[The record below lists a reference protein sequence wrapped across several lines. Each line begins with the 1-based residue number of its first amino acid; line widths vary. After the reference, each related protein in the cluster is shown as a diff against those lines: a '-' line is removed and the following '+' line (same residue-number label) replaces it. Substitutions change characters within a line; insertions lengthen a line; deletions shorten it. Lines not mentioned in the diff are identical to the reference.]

1 MSRGWTDIT
10 MEISRQWKRVTRC
23 VTNQVVGKLT
33 SEGAKRP
40 SRDKMFNRMGTTK
53 LWENKFLN
61 VQYIYSSFDVHAKL
75 RRLEKEVKRVVVG
88 RNVGIRWPKWPKRRK
103 TLNRGEF
110 SRRRQNVKRT
120 QATRALRWKLPKT
133 GQNHGILC
141 QNDGIFGQNVRTYV
155 QEVLPRQRN
164 GPFLCRGSS
173 VPLLHKLKGRGPA
186 GGCVSRVY

>member
-1 MSRGWTDIT
+1 

-75 RRLEKEVKRVVVG
+75 RRLEKEAKRVVVG

-120 QATRALRWKLPKT
+120 QATRALRWKHPKTGQNDGIFGQNDGKRLTGASFPDVGKNVKRTQATRALWWKLPKT
-133 GQNHGILC
+133 GQNHGI
-141 QNDGIFGQNVRTYV
+141 FGQNVGKRLTGASFSV
-155 QEVLPRQRN
+155 VL
-164 GPFLCRGSS
+164 
-173 VPLLHKLKGRGPA
+173 KK
-186 GGCVSRVY
+186 

>member
-1 MSRGWTDIT
+1 

-120 QATRALRWKLPKT
+120 QATRALRWKHPKT
-133 GQNHGILC
+133 GQNHGI
-141 QNDGIFGQNVRTYV
+141 FGQNVGKRLTGASFPDV
-155 QEVLPRQRN
+155 
-164 GPFLCRGSS
+164 G
-173 VPLLHKLKGRGPA
+173 KT
-186 GGCVSRVY
+186 